1 MKRDLIIANIGKAI
15 EEALY
20 DFDDNYSYD
29 YDCEFGGFEADCR
42 TGSFEFKFGTGKCE
56 VEATVTWP
64 YHKSPSIEVNLYGY
78 EGKAEKAFKSLSNI
92 EKAVQDYLDE
102 YLDTQELLDAMI
114 EDIRESYED
123 EWQSHG
129 FRDAADY
136 YSWRYG

>member
-1 MKRDLIIANIGKAI
+1 M
-15 EEALY
+15 
-20 DFDDNYSYD
+20 
-29 YDCEFGGFEADCR
+29 
-42 TGSFEFKFGTGKCE
+42 
-56 VEATVTWP
+56 
-64 YHKSPSIEVNLYGY
+64 
-78 EGKAEKAFKSLSNI
+78 
-92 EKAVQDYLDE
+92 QDYLDE